1 MYLLRFGEV
10 AFYLGYNAMKN
21 FFPMTQVVHA
31 YAPTASNCFS
41 SRYVQQKA
49 NPTCS
54 SAWCLKQ
61 QAQFAEWS
69 AKQPVVRAPV
79 AAAPQAAPAAANEW
93 GITLEDSS
101 VDDPSAASGGA
112 VLPEGLFYAFE
123 RSAAQPSSS
132 ASSSS
137 PSGGSAAGAGDSVED
152 LMAALK
158 GL

>member
-1 MYLLRFGEV
+1 M
-10 AFYLGYNAMKN
+10 
-21 FFPMTQVVHA
+21 
-31 YAPTASNCFS
+31 
-41 SRYVQQKA
+41 QQKA

-54 SAWCLKQ
+54 SSWCPKQ
-61 QAQFAEWS
+61 QQQFAEWS
-69 AKQPVVRAPV
+69 AKQVCCSCAFIALVLFHTVALRAYIVVQPAVRAPV
-79 AAAPQAAPAAANEW
+79 AAAPQVAPAAANEW

-101 VDDPSAASGGA
+101 VDDASAASGGA

-123 RSAAQPSSS
+123 RSALHASS

-137 PSGGSAAGAGDSVED
+137 ASGGSAAGAGESVED

>member
-69 AKQPVVRAPV
+69 AKQVVRAPV

-137 PSGGSAAGAGDSVED
+137 PSGGSAAGSGDSVED

>member
-1 MYLLRFGEV
+1 MCCSCAFIALVLFHTVALR
-10 AFYLGYNAMKN
+10 AYI
-21 FFPMTQVVHA
+21 VV
-31 YAPTASNCFS
+31 
-41 SRYVQQKA
+41 
-49 NPTCS
+49 
-54 SAWCLKQ
+54 
-61 QAQFAEWS
+61 
-69 AKQPVVRAPV
+69 QPAVRAPV
-79 AAAPQAAPAAANEW
+79 AAAPQVAPAAANEW

-101 VDDPSAASGGA
+101 VDDASAASGGA